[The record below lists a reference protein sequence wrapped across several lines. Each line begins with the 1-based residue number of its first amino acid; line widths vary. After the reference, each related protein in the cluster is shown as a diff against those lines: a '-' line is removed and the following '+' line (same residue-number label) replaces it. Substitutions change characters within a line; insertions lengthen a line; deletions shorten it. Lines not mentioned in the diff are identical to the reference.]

1 MKIALAQL
9 NYHIGNFEKNS
20 AAIIDQIH
28 KAKNAGADMVVFAE
42 LCVCGYPP
50 LDFLDYSYFT
60 EESRKAVERI
70 AEASKGIAVIV
81 GSPAKNPRLEG
92 KNLFNAAYFIADG
105 KIKTEVHKCL
115 LPTYD
120 VFDEYRYFEPG
131 KESEVIEYKGERFA
145 LTVCEDLW
153 NLEDDPLYT
162 FSPVDALM
170 KDNPEFIVNIAASP
184 FDYDHYKTRTDILAK
199 NARRY
204 KLPIIYVNH
213 VGSQT
218 ELIFDGGSQTMNAK
232 GEVVDRL
239 KFFEEDFF
247 IADTKAINLSPA
259 PTLESPE
266 KPELIYNALILGIRD
281 YFRKMNFKKAAL
293 GLSGG
298 IDSAVTFVLG
308 VHALGKENVMPV
320 LMPSKFSSMHSVS
333 DSIQLCKNLDVH
345 HELISIFSIY
355 DEFIERLHPLFGNKL
370 FDITE
375 ENIQARIRS
384 ILLMALC
391 NKNGYIL
398 LNTSDKSELATGY
411 GTLYGDMSGGLSVI
425 GDLYK
430 TDVYAL
436 ANWLNRNG
444 EIIPQNII
452 TKPPSAELRPEQKT
466 SDSLPD
472 FNVLDKILYQYIE
485 KFSHPKDI
493 VKLGFDEA
501 TVMKVIR
508 MVNSNEYK
516 RKQLAPVLRVS
527 PKAFGLGRRMP
538 IVGKYEG

>member
-20 AAIIDQIH
+20 AAIIQQIH
-28 KAKNAGADMVVFAE
+28 SAKNAGADMVVFAE

-50 LDFLDYSYFT
+50 LDFLDYNYFT
-60 EESRKAVERI
+60 EQAEKAVRRI

-81 GSPAKNPRLEG
+81 GSPSRNPKPEG
-92 KNLFNAAYFIADG
+92 KNLFNSAFFIVDG
-105 KIKTEVHKCL
+105 EIKKVIHKCL

-131 KESEVIEYKGERFA
+131 KKSEVIEYKGERFA
-145 LTVCEDLW
+145 LTICEDLW

-162 FSPVDALM
+162 FTPVDALM
-170 KDNPEFIVNIAASP
+170 KDGPSFIINIAASP
-184 FDYDHYKTRTDILAK
+184 FDYDHYNIRTNILAK
-199 NARRY
+199 NAKRY
-204 KLPIIYVNH
+204 KLPVIYVNH

-218 ELIFDGGSQTMNAK
+218 ELIFDGGSLTMNAK
-232 GEVVDRL
+232 GEVVEQL

-247 IADTKAINLSPA
+247 MADTKAIDPSPA
-259 PTLESPE
+259 AQVKIPE
-266 KPELIYNALILGIRD
+266 KTELIYHALILGIRD
-281 YFRKMNFKKAAL
+281 YFRKMNFNKAAL

-298 IDSAVTFVLG
+298 IDSAVTFALA
-308 VHALGKENVMPV
+308 VHTLGKENVIPV

-333 DSIQLCKNLDVH
+333 DAVQLCKNLDVH
-345 HELISIFSIY
+345 YDLISIFSIY
-355 DEFIERLHPLFGNKL
+355 DEFVERLHPLFSNKP

-391 NKNGYIL
+391 NKHGYIL

-430 TDVYAL
+430 TDVYEL
-436 ANWLNRNG
+436 AKWLNRN
-444 EIIPQNII
+444 EEVIPKNII

-472 FNVLDKILYQYIE
+472 FSVLDKILYQYIE

-493 VKLGFDEA
+493 IKLGFDEA

>member
-20 AAIIDQIH
+20 QAIIEQIG
-28 KAKNAGADMVVFAE
+28 KAKNEGADMVVFAE

-50 LDFLDYSYFT
+50 LDFLDYGYFAEQCEAT
-60 EESRKAVERI
+60 VKKI
-70 AEASKGIAVIV
+70 AEAGKGIAVII
-81 GSPAKNPRLEG
+81 GSPSVNPKPEG
-92 KNLFNAAYFIADG
+92 KNLFNSAYFIDNG
-105 KIKTEVHKCL
+105 EIKKVIHKCL

-131 KESEVIEYKGERFA
+131 KHSEVIEYKGERFA

-170 KDNPEFIVNIAASP
+170 KDQPSFIINIAASP
-184 FDYDHYKTRTDILAK
+184 FDYDHYETRTNILSK
-199 NARRY
+199 NAKRY

-218 ELIFDGGSQTMNAK
+218 ELIFDGVSMTMNAR
-232 GEVVDRL
+232 GEVVNRL
-239 KFFEEDFF
+239 EFFKEDFF
-247 IADTKAINLSPA
+247 ITDTKALDKAPAGDVNINSK
-259 PTLESPE
+259 TER
-266 KPELIYNALILGIRD
+266 IYEGLILGIRD
-281 YFRKMNFKKAAL
+281 YFRKMNFTKATL

-298 IDSAVTFVLG
+298 IDSAVTFVLAM
-308 VHALGKENVMPV
+308 HALGKGNVVPV

-333 DSIQLCKNLDVH
+333 DAVQLCKNLDVH
-345 HELISIFSIY
+345 YDLISIFSIY
-355 DEFIERLHPLFGNKL
+355 DEFTERLHPLFQNKP
-370 FDITE
+370 FDLTE

-391 NKNGYIL
+391 NKHGYIL

-430 TDVYAL
+430 TDVYEL
-436 ANWLNRNG
+436 AKWLNRSG
-444 EIIPQNII
+444 EVIPENII

-472 FNVLDKILYQYIE
+472 FAVLDKILYQYIE

-493 VKLGFDEA
+493 IKLGFDEA
-501 TVMKVIR
+501 TVMKVIHL
-508 MVNSNEYK
+508 VNSNEYK

-538 IVGKYEG
+538 IVGKYE

>member
-20 AAIIDQIH
+20 AAIMEQIH
-28 KAKNAGADMVVFAE
+28 KAKEAGADMVVFAE

-50 LDFLDYSYFT
+50 LDFLDYSHFIGQA
-60 EESRKAVERI
+60 EKAVQKI

-81 GSPAKNPRLEG
+81 GSPSRNPKLEG
-92 KNLFNAAYFIADG
+92 KGLFNSAYFIVDG
-105 KIKTEVHKCL
+105 EIKKVVHKCL

-145 LTVCEDLW
+145 LTICEDLW

-170 KDNPEFIVNIAASP
+170 KDKPSFIINIAASP
-184 FDYDHYKTRTDILAK
+184 FDYDHYKTRTGILAK

-204 KLPIIYVNH
+204 NLPIVYVNH

-218 ELIFDGGSQTMNAK
+218 ELIFDGGSQTLNAK

-239 KFFEEDFF
+239 KFFEEDFL
-247 IADTKAINLSPA
+247 IVDTKNIHTSAAA
-259 PTLESPE
+259 PTPLPE
-266 KPELIYNALILGIRD
+266 KTELIYDALILGIRD

-298 IDSAVTFVLG
+298 IDSALTFVLA
-308 VHALGKENVMPV
+308 VHALGKENVVPV

-333 DSIQLCKNLDVH
+333 DSIQLCKNMDVH

-355 DEFIERLHPLFGNKL
+355 DEFTERLHPLFGNKP

-391 NKNGYIL
+391 NKHGYIL

-430 TDVYAL
+430 TDVYEL
-436 ANWLNRNG
+436 AKWLNRNG
-444 EIIPQNII
+444 EVIPQNII

-472 FNVLDKILYQYIE
+472 FPMLDKILYQYIE

-493 VKLGFDEA
+493 IKLGFDEE

-508 MVNSNEYK
+508 MVNTNEYK

>member
-1 MKIALAQL
+1 MKISLAQL

-20 AAIIDQIH
+20 ASIIEQIR
-28 KAKNAGADMVVFAE
+28 KAKEAGADMVVFAE

-60 EESRKAVERI
+60 EQSRKAVERI

-81 GSPAKNPRLEG
+81 GSPAWNPEPKG

-105 KIKTEVHKCL
+105 EIKTIVHKCL

-145 LTVCEDLW
+145 LTICEDLW

-170 KDNPEFIVNIAASP
+170 KDKPEFIINIAASP
-184 FDYDHYKTRTDILAK
+184 FDYDHYKTRTGILKK
-199 NARRY
+199 NALRY

-218 ELIFDGGSQTMNAK
+218 ELIFDGGSLTMNSK
-232 GEVVDRL
+232 GEIIDQL
-239 KFFEEDFF
+239 KFFEEDFL
-247 IADTKAINLSPA
+247 IVDTKNIETPA
-259 PTLESPE
+259 VALTPLPE
-266 KPELIYNALILGIRD
+266 KTELIYQALVLGIRD
-281 YFRKMNFKKAAL
+281 YFRQMNFKKAAL
-293 GLSGG
+293 GLPGG
-298 IDSAVTFVLG
+298 IDSALTFVLA
-308 VHALGKENVMPV
+308 VHALGKEKVVPV

-333 DSIQLCKNLDVH
+333 DSVQLCKNLDVH

-355 DEFIERLHPLFGNKL
+355 DEFIERLHPLFGNKP

-391 NKNGYIL
+391 NKHGYIL

-436 ANWLNRNG
+436 ANWLNRNS
-444 EIIPQNII
+444 EVIPQNII

-466 SDSLPD
+466 SDSLP
-472 FNVLDKILYQYIE
+472 
-485 KFSHPKDI
+485 
-493 VKLGFDEA
+493 
-501 TVMKVIR
+501 
-508 MVNSNEYK
+508 
-516 RKQLAPVLRVS
+516 
-527 PKAFGLGRRMP
+527 
-538 IVGKYEG
+538 

>member
-20 AAIIDQIH
+20 ASIIEQIR
-28 KAKNAGADMVVFAE
+28 KAKEAGADMVVFAE

-60 EESRKAVERI
+60 GQSEKAVQKI

-81 GSPAKNPRLEG
+81 GSPSRNPKLEG
-92 KNLFNAAYFIADG
+92 KSLFNSAYFIVDG
-105 KIKTEVHKCL
+105 EIKKIVHKCL

-131 KESEVIEYKGERFA
+131 KKSEVIEYKGERFA

-170 KDNPEFIVNIAASP
+170 KDKPEFIINIAASP
-184 FDYDHYKTRTDILAK
+184 FDYDHYKTRTGILKK
-199 NARRY
+199 NALRY

-218 ELIFDGGSQTMNAK
+218 ELIFDGGSQTLNAN
-232 GEVVDRL
+232 GEVIDRL
-239 KFFEEDFF
+239 KFFEEDFL
-247 IADTKAINLSPA
+247 IVDTKNIETPSAA
-259 PTLESPE
+259 PTPLPE
-266 KPELIYNALILGIRD
+266 KTELIYQALILGIRD

-298 IDSAVTFVLG
+298 IDSALTFALA
-308 VHALGKENVMPV
+308 VHALGKENVIPV

-333 DSIQLCKNLDVH
+333 DSVQLCKNLDVH
-345 HELISIFSIY
+345 HELVSIFSIY
-355 DEFIERLHPLFGNKL
+355 DEFIERLHPLFGNKP

-391 NKNGYIL
+391 NKHGYIL

-436 ANWLNRNG
+436 SRWLNKEK
-444 EIIPQNII
+444 EIIPENII

-472 FNVLDKILYQYIE
+472 FPVLDKILYQYIE
-485 KFSHPKDI
+485 KFSHPNDI

-508 MVNSNEYK
+508 MVNTNEYK

>member
-20 AAIIDQIH
+20 LAIIEQVQ
-28 KAKNAGADMVVFAE
+28 KAKTAGADMVVFAE

-50 LDFLDYSYFT
+50 LDFLDYGYFT
-60 EESRKAVERI
+60 EQSLRAIERI
-70 AEASKGIAVIV
+70 AQASKGIAVIV
-81 GSPAKNPRLEG
+81 GSPSRNPKPEG
-92 KNLFNAAYFIADG
+92 KNLFNSAYFIIDG
-105 KIKTEVHKCL
+105 EIKKVINKSL

-131 KESEVIEYKGERFA
+131 KKSEVIEYKGERFA
-145 LTVCEDLW
+145 LTICEDLW

-162 FSPVDALM
+162 LCPMDELI
-170 KDNPEFIVNIAASP
+170 KDNPSFIINIAASP
-184 FDYDHYKTRTDILAK
+184 FAYDHYEVRKNILSK
-199 NARRY
+199 NAVRY
-204 KLPIIYVNH
+204 KLPILYVNH
-213 VGSQT
+213 IGSQT
-218 ELIFDGGSQTMNAK
+218 ELIFDGGSLTMNSK
-232 GEVVDRL
+232 GEVVTQLR
-239 KFFEEDFF
+239 FFEEGFLIVDSKK
-247 IADTKAINLSPA
+247 INNAPKAEIKL
-259 PTLESPE
+259 PE
-266 KPELIYNALILGIRD
+266 KTERIYDGLILGIRD
-281 YFRKMNFKKAAL
+281 YFRKMNFTKATL

-298 IDSAVTFVLG
+298 IDSAVTFVLA
-308 VHALGKENVMPV
+308 VHALGKENVVPV
-320 LMPSKFSSMHSVS
+320 LMPSKFSTMHSVS
-333 DSIQLCKNLDVH
+333 DAVQLCKNLDVH
-345 HELISIFSIY
+345 YDLISIFSIY
-355 DEFIERLHPLFGNKL
+355 DEYIERLHPVFKDKP

-384 ILLMALC
+384 MLLMAIC
-391 NKNGYIL
+391 NKHGYIL

-444 EIIPQNII
+444 EVIPQSII
-452 TKPPSAELRPEQKT
+452 SKPPSAELRPDQKT
-466 SDSLPD
+466 ADSLPD
-472 FNVLDKILYQYIE
+472 FDVLDKILYQYIE

-493 VKLGFDEA
+493 IKLGFDEA
-501 TVMKVIR
+501 TVMKVMR

>member
-9 NYHIGNFEKNS
+9 NYHIGNFEMNS
-20 AAIIDQIH
+20 AAIIGQIQ
-28 KAKNAGADMVVFAE
+28 KAKDAGADMVVFAE

-60 EESRKAVERI
+60 EQSEKAVQQI

-81 GSPAKNPRLEG
+81 GSPSGNPKPEG
-92 KNLFNAAYFIADG
+92 KNLFNSAFFIADG
-105 KIKTEVHKCL
+105 EIKKVIHKSL

-131 KESEVIEYKGERFA
+131 KDSEVIEYKGERFA
-145 LTVCEDLW
+145 LTICEDLW
-153 NLEDDPLYT
+153 NVEDDPLYT
-162 FSPVDALM
+162 FTPVDQLIN
-170 KDNPEFIVNIAASP
+170 DNPAFIINIAASP
-184 FDYDHYKTRTDILAK
+184 FAYDHYNIRKNILAK
-199 NARRY
+199 NALRY
-204 KLPIIYVNH
+204 KLPILYVNH

-218 ELIFDGGSQTMNAK
+218 ELIFDGGSFAMNAK
-232 GEVVDRL
+232 GEVVNQM

-247 IADTKAINLSPA
+247 IADTKSLNTS
-259 PTLESPE
+259 SPE
-266 KPELIYNALILGIRD
+266 EIKINSKTELIYDALILGIKD
-281 YFRKMNFKKAAL
+281 YFRKMDFTKATL

-298 IDSAVTFVLG
+298 IDSAVTFVLA
-308 VHALGKENVMPV
+308 VHALGKENVKPV
-320 LMPSKFSSMHSVS
+320 LMPSKFSTMHSVS
-333 DSIQLCKNLDVH
+333 DAVLLCKNMDVH
-345 HELISIFSIY
+345 YDLISIFSIY
-355 DEFIERLHPLFGNKL
+355 DEYMERLHPLFKDKP

-384 ILLMALC
+384 MLLMAIC
-391 NKNGYIL
+391 NKHGYIL

-425 GDLYK
+425 GDIYK
-430 TDVYAL
+430 TDVYEL
-436 ANWLNRNG
+436 AKWLNRNG
-444 EIIPQNII
+444 EVIPQNII
-452 TKPPSAELRPEQKT
+452 SKPPSAELRPEQKT

-472 FNVLDKILYQYIE
+472 FDVLDKILYQYIE

-493 VKLGFDEA
+493 IKLGFDEA
-501 TVMKVIR
+501 TVMNVMR

>member
-1 MKIALAQL
+1 
-9 NYHIGNFEKNS
+9 
-20 AAIIDQIH
+20 
-28 KAKNAGADMVVFAE
+28 V
-42 LCVCGYPP
+42 
-50 LDFLDYSYFT
+50 
-60 EESRKAVERI
+60 R
-70 AEASKGIAVIV
+70 
-81 GSPAKNPRLEG
+81 EG
-92 KNLFNAAYFIADG
+92 KNLFNSAFFVADG
-105 KIKTEVHKCL
+105 EIKKVINKSL

-131 KESEVIEYKGERFA
+131 KKSEVIEYMGEKFA
-145 LTVCEDLW
+145 LTICEDLW
-153 NLEDDPLYT
+153 NVEDDPLYVS
-162 FSPVDALM
+162 SPMDELI
-170 KDNPEFIVNIAASP
+170 KDNPSFIVNIAASP
-184 FDYDHYKTRTDILAK
+184 FAYDHYEVRKNILEK
-199 NARRY
+199 NALRY
-204 KLPIIYVNH
+204 KLPILYVNH

-218 ELIFDGGSQTMNAK
+218 ELIFDGGSLAMNSK
-232 GEVVDRL
+232 GEVVNQT
-239 KFFEEDFF
+239 KFFEEDFL
-247 IADTKAINLSPA
+247 IVDTQKINNTIPA
-259 PTLESPE
+259 EIKLPE
-266 KPELIYNALILGIRD
+266 KTERIYNGLILGIRD
-281 YFRKMNFKKAAL
+281 YFRKMNFTKATL

-298 IDSAVTFVLG
+298 IDSAITFALA
-308 VHALGKENVMPV
+308 VHALGKENVIPV
-320 LMPSKFSSMHSVS
+320 LMPSQFSTMHSVS
-333 DSIQLCKNLDVH
+333 DAVQLCKNMDVH

-355 DEFIERLHPLFGNKL
+355 DEYIERLHTLFKNKP

-384 ILLMALC
+384 MLLMALC
-391 NKNGYIL
+391 NKHGYIL

-436 ANWLNRNG
+436 ANWLNKNG
-444 EIIPQNII
+444 ELIPQNII
-452 TKPPSAELRPEQKT
+452 SKPPSAELRPEQKT

-472 FNVLDKILYQYIE
+472 FDVLDKILYQYIE

-493 VKLGFDEA
+493 VNLGFDET

>member
-20 AAIIDQIH
+20 AAIMEQIQR
-28 KAKNAGADMVVFAE
+28 AKDAGADMVVFAE

-60 EESRKAVERI
+60 GQAEKAVQKI

-81 GSPAKNPRLEG
+81 GSPSRNLKPEG
-92 KNLFNAAYFIADG
+92 KNLFNSAYFIADG
-105 KIKTEVHKCL
+105 EIKKVIHKCL

-131 KESEVIEYKGERFA
+131 KESEVIEYRGERFA
-145 LTVCEDLW
+145 LTICEDLW

-170 KDNPEFIVNIAASP
+170 KDNPAFIINIAASP
-184 FDYDHYKTRTDILAK
+184 FDYDHYKTRTEILTK

-204 KLPIIYVNH
+204 NLPIVYVNH

-218 ELIFDGGSQTMNAK
+218 ELIFDGASLTMNAK
-232 GEVVDRL
+232 GEVVNQL

-247 IADTKAINLSPA
+247 IADTKTINSSPA
-259 PTLESPE
+259 AAVKLPGKT
-266 KPELIYNALILGIRD
+266 ELIYNALILGIRD

-298 IDSAVTFVLG
+298 IDSALTFALS
-308 VHALGKENVMPV
+308 VHALGKENVVPV

-355 DEFIERLHPLFGNKL
+355 DEFIERLHPLFGNRP

-391 NKNGYIL
+391 NKHGYIL

-436 ANWLNRNG
+436 ANWLNRN
-444 EIIPQNII
+444 EEVIPQNII
-452 TKPPSAELRPEQKT
+452 TKPASAELRPEQKT

-472 FNVLDKILYQYIE
+472 FDVLDKILFQYIE

-493 VKLGFDEA
+493 IKLGFDEA

-508 MVNSNEYK
+508 MVNTNEYK

>member
-20 AAIIDQIH
+20 AAVIEQIH
-28 KAKNAGADMVVFAE
+28 KAKSAGADMVVFAE
-42 LCVCGYPP
+42 LCICGYPP
-50 LDFLDYSYFT
+50 LDFLDYAYFT
-60 EESRKAVERI
+60 EQSEKAVQRI
-70 AEASKGIAVIV
+70 ADAAKGIGVIV
-81 GSPAKNPRLEG
+81 GSPSRNPKREG
-92 KNLFNAAYFIADG
+92 KNLFNSAYFIADG
-105 KIKTEVHKCL
+105 QIKTVVHKCL

-120 VFDEYRYFEPG
+120 VFDEYRHFEPG

-145 LTVCEDLW
+145 LTICEDLW

-170 KDNPEFIVNIAASP
+170 KDKPSFIINIAASP
-184 FDYDHYKTRTDILAK
+184 FDYDHYKIRTDILAK

-204 KLPIIYVNH
+204 KLPIVYVNH

-218 ELIFDGGSQTMNAK
+218 ELIFDGGSLTMDAK
-232 GEVVDRL
+232 GEVVNRL

-247 IADTKAINLSPA
+247 IADTKTIGSSPA
-259 PTLESPE
+259 TALTLPE
-266 KPELIYNALILGIRD
+266 KTELIYQALILGIRD
-281 YFRKMNFKKAAL
+281 YFRKMNFTKAAL

-298 IDSAVTFVLG
+298 IDSAVTFVLA
-308 VHALGKENVMPV
+308 VDALGKENVVPI

-333 DSIQLCKNLDVH
+333 DSVQLCKNLDVH
-345 HELISIFSIY
+345 YELVSIFSIY
-355 DEFIERLHPLFGNKL
+355 DEFLERLHPLFGNKP
-370 FDITE
+370 FDVTE
-375 ENIQARIRS
+375 ENIQARVRS
-384 ILLMALC
+384 VLLMALC
-391 NKNGYIL
+391 NKHGYIL

-430 TDVYAL
+430 TDVYTL

-472 FNVLDKILYQYIE
+472 FSVLDKILYQYIE
-485 KFSHPKDI
+485 KFSHPNDI

-501 TVMKVIR
+501 TVMKVMR
-508 MVNSNEYK
+508 LVNSNEYK

>member
-1 MKIALAQL
+1 
-9 NYHIGNFEKNS
+9 
-20 AAIIDQIH
+20 
-28 KAKNAGADMVVFAE
+28 
-42 LCVCGYPP
+42 
-50 LDFLDYSYFT
+50 
-60 EESRKAVERI
+60 
-70 AEASKGIAVIV
+70 
-81 GSPAKNPRLEG
+81 
-92 KNLFNAAYFIADG
+92 
-105 KIKTEVHKCL
+105 
-115 LPTYD
+115 

-131 KESEVIEYKGERFA
+131 KKSEVIEYKGERFA

-170 KDNPEFIVNIAASP
+170 KDKPSFIVNIAASP
-184 FDYDHYKTRTDILAK
+184 FDYDHYKNRTDILKK
-199 NARRY
+199 NALRY

-218 ELIFDGGSQTMNAK
+218 ELIFDGGSQTLNSG
-232 GEVVDRL
+232 GEVVHRL

-247 IADTKAINLSPA
+247 IVDTKAINSPA
-259 PTLESPE
+259 STQLPTFE
-266 KPELIYNALILGIRD
+266 KAEQIYNALILGIRD

-298 IDSAVTFVLG
+298 IDSALTFALA
-308 VHALGKENVMPV
+308 VHALGKENVIPV
-320 LMPSKFSSMHSVS
+320 LMPSKFSSLHSVS
-333 DSIQLCKNLDVH
+333 DSVQLCKNLDTH

-355 DEFIERLHPLFGNKL
+355 DEFIERLHPLFGNKP

-391 NKNGYIL
+391 NKYGYIL

-436 ANWLNRNG
+436 SKWLNRSG
-444 EIIPQNII
+444 EIIPENII

-472 FNVLDKILYQYIE
+472 FDVLDKILYQYIE

-493 VKLGFDEA
+493 IAIGFDEA
-501 TVMKVIR
+501 TVMK
-508 MVNSNEYK
+508 
-516 RKQLAPVLRVS
+516 
-527 PKAFGLGRRMP
+527 
-538 IVGKYEG
+538 